1 MEQTISFIHPNREQM
16 IIGTLGPQGT
26 YSEKAAKQWNEKAT
40 LQFYDDIFDTV
51 DALLRNEVDHS
62 IVPIENSLEGSIT
75 LTLDLL
81 LEHELKITGE
91 VIVQIKNCL
100 LSRGKIEDIKI
111 IMSHPQPLAQCRKYL
126 KNNFKGIEIRSDLS
140 TSHAA
145 KLAAG
150 SKEIA
155 AIASAESAKMYG
167 LKILDENI
175 QDVRENFTRFIVVGK
190 TTPAPTGNDKTSIIV
205 YLEKNKPGA
214 LYEILG
220 EFASKNIDLTKIESR
235 PTKKALGDY
244 VFYIDIKGHI
254 EDKTIRDTISRIKGK
269 VGMLKILGS
278 YPAAK

>member
-1 MEQTISFIHPNREQM
+1 M
-16 IIGTLGPQGT
+16 IIGTLGPEGS
-26 YSEKAAKQWNEKAT
+26 YSEKAARQWDDKAD
-40 LQFYDDIFDTV
+40 LKFYDDIFDTV
-51 DALLRNEVDHS
+51 DAIMRKEVDCS

-81 LEHELKITGE
+81 MEHQLKITGE
-91 VIVQIKNCL
+91 VIVRIKHCL
-100 LSRGKIEDIKI
+100 LSKGKIEDIKV
-111 IMSHPQPLAQCRKYL
+111 IMSHPQGLSQCRKFI

-145 KLAAG
+145 KLASE

-155 AIASAESAKMYG
+155 AIASGESARMYG

-175 QDVRENFTRFIVVGK
+175 QDVKENFTRFIVIGK
-190 TTPAPTGNDKTSIIV
+190 TTPALTSNDKTSIIV
-205 YLEKNKPGA
+205 YLEKNRPGA

-220 EFASKNIDLTKIESR
+220 EFASRNIDLTKIESR

-244 VFYIDIKGHI
+244 VFYIDIRGHI
-254 EDKTIRDTISRIKGK
+254 EDKPIKETLSKIKSK